1 MRHLFPTLVTPPS
14 PDALFM
20 VANSLIQQFLPII
33 TFVGSPLYPRSCGSP
48 PIDAN
53 GEIFVP
59 SPISAYS
66 MLAFA
71 PIFTP
76 DAMVTLSPIKT
87 FGPISTSG
95 AIFALSDIIAVL

>member
-1 MRHLFPTLVTPPS
+1 MHLLPIFVAFPS
-14 PDALFM
+14 PEALFI

-48 PIDAN
+48 PIDAK
-53 GEIFVP
+53 GEILVP

-66 MLAFA
+66 ICAFA
-71 PIFTP
+71 PILTP
-76 DAMVTLSPIKT
+76 FSMVTSSPIKT

-95 AIFALSDIIAVL
+95 AILALS